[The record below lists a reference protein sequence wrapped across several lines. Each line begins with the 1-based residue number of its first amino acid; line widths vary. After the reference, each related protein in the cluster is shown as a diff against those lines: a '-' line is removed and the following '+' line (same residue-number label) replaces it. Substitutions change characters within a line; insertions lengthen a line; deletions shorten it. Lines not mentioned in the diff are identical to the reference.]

1 MLSQILESSLPE
13 QIIILII
20 AALPIVELRGSIPVA
35 MDVFHMSW
43 QQSVALSI
51 IGNLIP
57 VPFLLLFYDSLA
69 SFVSRIK
76 VGKTFLEWLYKRT
89 RRQTGII
96 EKYKHIGL
104 IVFVAIPFPG
114 TGAWTASIVA
124 HFLGIKF
131 KHALIDIA
139 LGVIGAGVIVTALV
153 LLGWIGA
160 VIALAGIIALSLIG
174 IKKRNT
180 PR

>member
-1 MLSQILESSLPE
+1 MKMLSQILESSLPE

-69 SFVSRIK
+69 RFGSRIK

-96 EKYKHIGL
+96 EKYKYWAYCFRSDSFSRNRCVDSL
-104 IVFVAIPFPG
+104 YRC
-114 TGAWTASIVA
+114 S
-124 HFLGIKF
+124 
-131 KHALIDIA
+131 
-139 LGVIGAGVIVTALV
+139 
-153 LLGWIGA
+153 
-160 VIALAGIIALSLIG
+160 LSWY
-174 IKKRNT
+174 
-180 PR
+180 